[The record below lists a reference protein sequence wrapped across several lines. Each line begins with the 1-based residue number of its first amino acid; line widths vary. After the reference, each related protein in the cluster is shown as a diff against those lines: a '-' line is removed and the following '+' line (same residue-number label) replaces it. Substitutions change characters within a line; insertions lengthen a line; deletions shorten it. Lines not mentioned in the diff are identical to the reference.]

1 MFIISLDY
9 IKPITVVEEHLAAHR
24 EFLEEGFNKGYFL
37 LAGRKNPRTG
47 GIIISSSGDK
57 ALLEEFIKSDPFYLY
72 QIAEFSI
79 TEFIPTMACSG
90 LGGYIN
96 SSSN

>member
-9 IKPITVVEEHLAAHR
+9 IKPITAVEEYLAAHR

-57 ALLEEFIKSDPFYLY
+57 ALLEEFIKIDPFYVH

-79 TEFIPTMACSG
+79 TEFFPTKACRD
-90 LGGYIN
+90 LQQYI
-96 SSSN
+96 SLI

>member
-9 IKPITVVEEHLAAHR
+9 IKSITIVEEHLAAHR

-47 GIIISSSGDK
+47 GIILSSLSNK
-57 ALLEEFIKSDPFYLY
+57 ALLEEFIKRDPFYVHHV
-72 QIAEFSI
+72 AEFSI
-79 TEFIPTMACSG
+79 TEFFPTKACND
-90 LGGYIN
+90 LKQYVN
-96 SSSN
+96 